1 MIRHSIGTSDGP
13 HRIRVGL
20 FRDSTQIGLNTDSVG
35 SRTSAISSSFN
46 AAEDEEISVGNVI
59 YIDSPNTTSA
69 INYNFKM
76 TSNASGKTGYINRG
90 VTDTNQAGIPRGVS
104 SIIAIEIAN
113 GIL

>member
-1 MIRHSIGTSDGP
+1 MIRHSQTTSGV
-13 HRIRVGL
+13 HRIRIGL

-35 SRTSAISSSFN
+35 SRTSTVSSSYI
-46 AAEDEEISVGNVI
+46 ATESEEINSGNVI

-76 TSNASGKTGYINRG
+76 TSNASSVTGYINRG
-90 VTDTNQAGIPRGVS
+90 ETDSNAFGTPRGVS

-113 GIL
+113 GVL

>member
-1 MIRHSIGTSDGP
+1 MIRHSQTTSGV
-13 HRIRVGL
+13 HRIRIGL

-35 SRTSAISSSFN
+35 SRTSTVSSSYI
-46 AAEDEEISVGNVI
+46 ATESEEINSGNVI

-76 TSNASGKTGYINRG
+76 TSNASSVTGYINRAE
-90 VTDTNQAGIPRGVS
+90 TDSNAFGTPRGVS

-113 GIL
+113 GVL